1 MMRKE
6 EEQKKKVEMVLPWE
20 GTPLRR
26 PEVLQ
31 AMDGAE
37 IEESGDQR
45 TLLLYILLLL
55 GVSPGLLLPLP
66 WPKVSSPSLT

>member
-37 IEESGDQR
+37 VEESGDQG
-45 TLLLYILLLL
+45 TLLLSLSLLFLAP
-55 GVSPGLLLPLP
+55 PGLLLPLA
-66 WPKVSSPSLT
+66 WP